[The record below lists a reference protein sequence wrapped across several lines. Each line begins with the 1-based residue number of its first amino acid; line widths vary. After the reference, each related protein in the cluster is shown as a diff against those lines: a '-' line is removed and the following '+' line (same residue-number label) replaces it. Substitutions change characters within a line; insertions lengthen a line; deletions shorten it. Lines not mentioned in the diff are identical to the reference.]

1 MNSDHL
7 NHWSRSMIV
16 VSQRSATR
24 RAWRTVTSVVLAV
37 GVVAAVGCG
46 SNDDNKSSGG
56 GAAGGSG
63 GGAKSADLAFV
74 YPTTETNFG
83 QEMALGAKAA
93 AADRPGVNLK
103 ESAPANVDGPK
114 EVQLFQAATRASK
127 DGVAMMTLTP
137 DLFLRPL
144 LTAGQ
149 QGVPLVAVDV
159 PPAKGAEQ
167 AAKLLIGNSNVGIG
181 QDLAKAVLAKI
192 PADAKGE
199 VLIGT
204 DTPGLP
210 VLEQRNQGFKEV
222 MSKERPNLKMVVFDA
237 KQSPTDNF
245 NTWSAQV
252 KAHPGAVAYVGPGSQ
267 AAVSLTRIQKR
278 SGKKLLV
285 GACDLDP
292 VALEGVRDGYVEA
305 LVSPEHFLKAYI
317 AIALLADQKQNG
329 KKLPEGV
336 WNTGELTV
344 DSKNI
349 DEIMARQKSPEAR
362 AAFFKPVADKQ
373 LAAPSTYLAPGT

>member
-1 MNSDHL
+1 MESH
-7 NHWSRSMIV
+7 RG
-16 VSQRSATR
+16 AGR
-24 RAWRTVTSVVLAV
+24 RAWRTGLSVVLAV
-37 GVVAAVGCG
+37 GVVAAAGCG
-46 SNDDNKSSGG
+46 SDDSKSDASGG
-56 GAAGGSG
+56 GASTAGGG
-63 GGAKSADLAFV
+63 GGAKSAKLAFV

-93 AADRPGVNLK
+93 AADRPGVELK

-144 LTAGQ
+144 LTASKDS
-149 QGVPLVAVDV
+149 VPLVAVDV

-167 AAKLLIGNSNVGIG
+167 AAKLLIGNSNVQIG
-181 QDLAKAVLAKI
+181 QELAQAILKKV
-192 PADAKGE
+192 PASATGE

-222 MSKERPNLKMVVFDA
+222 FQKERPNLKLIVFDA
-237 KQSPTDNF
+237 KQSPTDNY

-252 KAHPGAVAYVGPGSQ
+252 RAHPNAVAYVGPGSQ
-267 AAVSLTRIQKR
+267 AAVSLTRIQKQT
-278 SGKKLLV
+278 GKKYVV

-292 VALEGVRDGYVEA
+292 VALEGVKNGYVQA
-305 LVSPEHFLKAYI
+305 LISPEHFLKSYL
-317 AIALLADQKQNG
+317 AIALLAGQKQDG

-336 WNTGELTV
+336 WNSGALTV
-344 DSKNI
+344 DSSNI
-349 DEIMARQKSPEAR
+349 DKIMARQKSAAAR
-362 AAFFKPVADKQ
+362 EAFFKPVADAQ
-373 LAAPSTYLAPGT
+373 LANPSKYLSAGS

>member
-1 MNSDHL
+1 MY
-7 NHWSRSMIV
+7 V
-16 VSQRSATR
+16 VSHRGARARVWRATL
-24 RAWRTVTSVVLAV
+24 SVVLAA
-37 GVVAAVGCG
+37 GVVAVAGCG
-46 SNDDNKSSGG
+46 SSDDKSDAGSAGSSTAASGG
-56 GAAGGSG
+56 G
-63 GGAKSADLAFV
+63 GAPEKASLAFV

-93 AADRPGVNLK
+93 AADRPGVDLK

-149 QGVPLVAVDV
+149 DGVPLVAVDV
-159 PPAKGAEQ
+159 PPAKGAEK

-181 QDLAKAVLAKI
+181 EDLAKSLLAKV

-210 VLEQRNQGFKEV
+210 VLEQRNQGFKAV
-222 MSKERPNLKMVVFDA
+222 MAKERPGLKMVVFDA

-252 KAHPGAVAYVGPGSQ
+252 KAHPNAIAYVGPGSQ
-267 AAVSLTRIQKR
+267 AAVSLTRIEKR

-292 VALEGVRDGYVEA
+292 VALEGVKDGYVEA
-305 LVSPEHFLKAYI
+305 LISPEHFLKAYI
-317 AIALLADQKQNG
+317 AIALLAAKKQDG
-329 KKLPEGV
+329 KDLPEGV

-344 DSKNI
+344 NSKNI
-349 DEIMARQKSPEAR
+349 DDIIARQQSPEAR
-362 AAFFKPVADKQ
+362 EAFFKPVADKQ
-373 LAAPSTYLAPGT
+373 LADPSSYLSAGG

>member
-1 MNSDHL
+1 MTL
-7 NHWSRSMIV
+7 MSRGW
-16 VSQRSATR
+16 RATL
-24 RAWRTVTSVVLAV
+24 SVVLSAGLV
-37 GVVAAVGCG
+37 AVAAGCG
-46 SNDDNKSSGG
+46 SDDDSSSAGG
-56 GAAGGSG
+56 GGGNGG
-63 GGAKSADLAFV
+63 GGAKTANLAFV

-83 QEMALGAKAA
+83 QEMAMGAKAA
-93 AADRPGVNLK
+93 ADDRPGVKLK

-144 LTAGQ
+144 ITAGQ

-159 PPAKGAEQ
+159 PPAKGAEK

-181 QDLAKAVLAKI
+181 QDLAKALLPKI
-192 PADAKGE
+192 PQDASGE

-222 MSKERPNLKMVVFDA
+222 MAKERPNLKMVVFDA

-252 KAHPGAVAYVGPGSQ
+252 KAHPKAVAYVGPGSQ
-267 AAVSLTRIQKR
+267 AAVSLTRIQKKT
-278 SGKKLLV
+278 GQKLLV

-292 VALEGVRDGYVEA
+292 VALEGVKGGYVEA

-317 AIALLADQKQNG
+317 AIALLAAQKQDG
-329 KKLPEGV
+329 KDLPEGV

-344 DSKNI
+344 NSKNI
-349 DEIMARQKSPEAR
+349 DEILKRQESPAARK
-362 AAFFKPVADKQ
+362 AFFKPVADQQ
-373 LAAPSTYLAPGT
+373 LANPTKYLAAGS

>member
-1 MNSDHL
+1 MT
-7 NHWSRSMIV
+7 V
-16 VSQRSATR
+16 VSHRGAGR
-24 RAWRTVTSVVLAV
+24 RAWRAGLSVVLAA
-37 GVVAAVGCG
+37 GVVATAGCG
-46 SNDDNKSSGG
+46 SSDDSKSDAAGGGGTSTSSGG
-56 GAAGGSG
+56 GGKTAN
-63 GGAKSADLAFV
+63 LAFV

-144 LTAGQ
+144 LTASQ
-149 QGVPLVAVDV
+149 DGVPLVAVDV
-159 PPAKGAEQ
+159 PPAKGAEK

-181 QDLAKAVLAKI
+181 EDLAKAVLKKI
-192 PADAKGE
+192 PADASGE

-210 VLEQRNQGFKEV
+210 VLEQRNQGFKDV
-222 MSKERPNLKMVVFDA
+222 MKKERPNLKMVVFDA

-252 KAHPGAVAYVGPGSQ
+252 KAHPNAVAYVGPGSQ

-278 SGKKLLV
+278 SGQKLVV

-292 VALEGVRDGYVEA
+292 VALEGVKGGYVQA
-305 LVSPEHFLKAYI
+305 LISPEHFLKAYI
-317 AIALLADQKQNG
+317 AIALLAAAKQDG
-329 KKLPEGV
+329 KDLPEGV

-344 DSKNI
+344 DSSNI
-349 DEIMARQKSPEAR
+349 DDIIARQKSPAAR
-362 AAFFKPVADKQ
+362 EAFFKPVADKQ
-373 LAAPSTYLAPGT
+373 LADPSSYLTAGS

>member
-1 MNSDHL
+1 MY
-7 NHWSRSMIV
+7 V
-16 VSQRSATR
+16 VSVSHRGAAR
-24 RAWRTVTSVVLAV
+24 RAWRATLSVVLAA
-37 GVVAAVGCG
+37 GVVAAAGCG
-46 SNDDNKSSGG
+46 SSDDKSDSGSGG
-56 GAAGGSG
+56 SSTAASGG
-63 GGAKSADLAFV
+63 GGAKKASLAFV

-93 AADRPGVNLK
+93 AADRPGVDLK

-144 LTAGQ
+144 LTASQ
-149 QGVPLVAVDV
+149 QKVPLVAVDV
-159 PPAKGAEQ
+159 PPAKGAEG

-181 QDLAKAVLAKI
+181 EDLAKAVLKKI
-192 PADAKGE
+192 PADASGE

-210 VLEQRNQGFKEV
+210 VLEQRNQGFKSV
-222 MSKERPNLKMVVFDA
+222 MAKERPNLKMVVFDA

-252 KAHPGAVAYVGPGSQ
+252 KAHPDAVAYVGPGSQ
-267 AAVSLTRIQKR
+267 AAVSLTRIQKK
-278 SGKKLLV
+278 SGKKLVV

-292 VALEGVRDGYVEA
+292 VALEGVKEGYVQA
-305 LVSPEHFLKAYI
+305 LISPEHFLKAYI
-317 AIALLADQKQNG
+317 AIALLAAAKQDG
-329 KKLPEGV
+329 KALPEGV

-344 DSKNI
+344 DSSNI
-349 DEIMARQKSPEAR
+349 DDILARQKSAAAR
-362 AAFFKPVADKQ
+362 EAFFKPVADKQ
-373 LAAPSTYLAPGT
+373 LADPSSYLSAGS

>member
-1 MNSDHL
+1 MY
-7 NHWSRSMIV
+7 V
-16 VSQRSATR
+16 VSHRGAAR
-24 RAWRTVTSVVLAV
+24 RAWRATLSVVLAA
-37 GVVAAVGCG
+37 GVVAVAGCG
-46 SNDDNKSSGG
+46 SSDDNKSDTGSSGSST
-56 GAAGGSG
+56 AATGGSSPKK
-63 GGAKSADLAFV
+63 ASLAFV

-93 AADRPGVNLK
+93 AADRPGVELK

-149 QGVPLVAVDV
+149 SGVPLVAVDV
-159 PPAKGAEQ
+159 PPAKGAET

-181 QDLAKAVLAKI
+181 EDLAKSLLGKI

-210 VLEQRNQGFKEV
+210 VLEQRNQGFKSV
-222 MSKERPNLKMVVFDA
+222 MAKERPGLKMVIFDA

-252 KAHPGAVAYVGPGSQ
+252 KAHPDAIAYVGPGSQ
-267 AAVSLTRIQKR
+267 AAVSLTRIQKK

-292 VALEGVRDGYVEA
+292 VALEGVKDGYVEA
-305 LVSPEHFLKAYI
+305 LISPEHFLKAYI
-317 AIALLADQKQNG
+317 AIALLAAKKQDG
-329 KKLPEGV
+329 KDLPEGV

-344 DSKNI
+344 NADNI
-349 DEIMARQKSPEAR
+349 DDIIARQKSPEAR
-362 AAFFKPVADKQ
+362 EAFFKPVADKQ
-373 LAAPSTYLAPGT
+373 LADPSTYLSAGG

>member
-1 MNSDHL
+1 MTL
-7 NHWSRSMIV
+7 MSRGWRATLSV
-16 VSQRSATR
+16 ALSAGLI
-24 RAWRTVTSVVLAV
+24 A
-37 GVVAAVGCG
+37 VAAGCG
-46 SNDDNKSSGG
+46 DSDDTST
-56 GAAGGSG
+56 GGSG
-63 GGAKSADLAFV
+63 GGSATASDSGGGGKTAKLAFV

-93 AADRPGVNLK
+93 ADARPGVELK

-144 LTAGQ
+144 ITAGQ

-159 PPAKGAEQ
+159 PPAKGAEK

-181 QDLAKAVLAKI
+181 QDLAKALLPKI
-192 PADAKGE
+192 PQDASGE

-222 MSKERPNLKMVVFDA
+222 MAKERPNLKMVVFDA
-237 KQSPTDNF
+237 KQSPTDNY

-252 KAHPGAVAYVGPGSQ
+252 KAHPNAVAYVGPGSQ
-267 AAVSLTRIQKR
+267 AAVSLTRIQKKG
-278 SGKKLLV
+278 GKKLLV

-292 VALEGVRDGYVEA
+292 VALEGVKDGYVEA
-305 LVSPEHFLKAYI
+305 LISPEHFLKAYI
-317 AIALLADQKQNG
+317 AIALLAAQKQDG
-329 KKLPEGV
+329 KDLPEGV

-344 DSKNI
+344 NSKNI
-349 DEIMARQKSPEAR
+349 DEILARQKSPEAR

-373 LAAPSTYLAPGT
+373 LADPATYLAAGS

>member
-1 MNSDHL
+1 
-7 NHWSRSMIV
+7 MIV
-16 VSQRSATR
+16 ESHRGAAR
-24 RAWRTVTSVVLAV
+24 RAWRTALSVVLAA
-37 GVVAAVGCG
+37 GVVAAAGCG
-46 SNDDNKSSGG
+46 SDDSKSDASGG
-56 GAAGGSG
+56 AGTSTAEG
-63 GGAKSADLAFV
+63 GGGKSANLAFV

-144 LTAGQ
+144 LTASQ

-181 QDLAKAVLAKI
+181 EDLAKAVLKKI
-192 PADAKGE
+192 PEDATGE

-210 VLEQRNQGFKEV
+210 VLEQRNQGFKAI
-222 MSKERPNLKMVVFDA
+222 MAKERPNLKMVVFDA

-252 KAHPGAVAYVGPGSQ
+252 KAHPNAIAYVGPGSQ
-267 AAVSLTRIQKR
+267 AAVSLTRIQKK
-278 SGKKLLV
+278 SGKKLVV

-292 VALEGVRDGYVEA
+292 VALEGVKGGYVEA
-305 LVSPEHFLKAYI
+305 LISPEHFLKAYI
-317 AIALLADQKQNG
+317 AIALLAAAKQDG
-329 KKLPEGV
+329 KALPEGV

-344 DSKNI
+344 DSTNI
-349 DEIMARQKSPEAR
+349 DEILARQKSPEAR

-373 LAAPSTYLAPGT
+373 LADPSSYLTPPGS

>member
-1 MNSDHL
+1 MY
-7 NHWSRSMIV
+7 V
-16 VSQRSATR
+16 VSHRGAGGRALRATL
-24 RAWRTVTSVVLAV
+24 SVVLAA
-37 GVVAAVGCG
+37 GVVAAAGCG
-46 SNDDNKSSGG
+46 SGDDDKSGSSGG
-56 GAAGGSG
+56 GTSTAAS
-63 GGAKSADLAFV
+63 GGAKTAELAFV

-93 AADRPGVNLK
+93 AADRPGVELK

-159 PPAKGAEQ
+159 PPAKGAET

-181 QDLAKAVLAKI
+181 EDLAKAVLKKI
-192 PADAKGE
+192 PEDASGE
-199 VLIGT
+199 VLVGT

-210 VLEQRNQGFKEV
+210 VLEQRNEGFKSV
-222 MSKERPNLKMVVFDA
+222 MAKERPNLKMVVFDA
-237 KQSPTDNF
+237 KQSPTDNY

-252 KAHPGAVAYVGPGSQ
+252 KAHPNAVAYVGPGSQ
-267 AAVSLTRIQKR
+267 AAVSLTRIQKK
-278 SGKKLLV
+278 SGKKLVV

-292 VALEGVRDGYVEA
+292 VALEGVKEGYVQA
-305 LVSPEHFLKAYI
+305 LISPEHFLKAYI
-317 AIALLADQKQNG
+317 AIALLAANKQDG
-329 KKLPEGV
+329 KDLPEGV

-344 DSKNI
+344 DSSNI
-349 DEIMARQKSPEAR
+349 DDIIARQKSPEAR

-373 LAAPSTYLAPGT
+373 LADPSSYLAAGS